1 VAGGVILLV
10 LIAGFVAF
18 LATKARRRMGM
29 GVTGKHWIIAMT
41 GAIVVLLALWDAS
54 RR

>member
-1 VAGGVILLV
+1 MAGGVILLV

-29 GVTGKHWIIAMT
+29 GVTGKHWIIVMA
-41 GAIVVLLALWDAS
+41 GVIVILLALWDAS
-54 RR
+54 RH